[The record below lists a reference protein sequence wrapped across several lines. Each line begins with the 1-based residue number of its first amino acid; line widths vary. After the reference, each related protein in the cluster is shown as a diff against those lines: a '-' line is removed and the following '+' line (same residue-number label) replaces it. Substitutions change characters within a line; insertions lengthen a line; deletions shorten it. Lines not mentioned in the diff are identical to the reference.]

1 MLGVNLHNETDKLYM
16 VILGIGIDQGTREKS
31 INPKANRHL
40 EEGTFPLEEDM
51 MTEITEFEQ
60 ILIQN
65 EVIVFRPQNI
75 KEKPQVFTRDIGFVI
90 GNIFFVSKMSQQRD
104 QEEIKGVQ
112 YLLDLIEK
120 ENIVE
125 IANIPENVSVEG
137 GDIMLFGDKVFVGKS
152 NRTNDEAFLFLKNNF
167 EKRLKKEFIQVK
179 VNANESAEENVLHLD
194 CAFQPI
200 GKNSAIIYEDG
211 IINLDDFKTHL
222 IGVNLISVS
231 KKQAYRMF
239 PNIFSIS
246 PTLIVIEKRFFE
258 LKHKLLNLNRKGLED
273 IKILEVNYS
282 ETSKMSGLL
291 RCSTLPLL
299 RKSFPKS

>member
-1 MLGVNLHNETDKLYM
+1 M